1 MTFLGG
7 LAGLAV
13 DAMARPATRIR
24 AAVGSYVGG
33 KWQAGGAPISDQIRA
48 AIRAPSE
55 SDIRQLPDGERTEAY
70 VTIWTRAD
78 LVTADEDSGRQA
90 DEITGE
96 QGQTYKVVRV
106 VERTEAGFTRAIAR
120 LVSDGR
126 GRRV

>member
-33 KWQAGGAPISDQIRA
+33 QWQAGAPSSTQIRA
-48 AIRAPSE
+48 AIQAPSE
-55 SDIRQLPDGERTEAY
+55 ADIRQLPEGERTEAF
-70 VTIWTRAD
+70 VTIWTRAE
-78 LVTADEDSGRQA
+78 LQTSDEDVGRQA
-90 DEITGE
+90 DEVTGE
-96 QGQTYKVVRV
+96 QGQTYKIIRV

-126 GRRV
+126 GRSV